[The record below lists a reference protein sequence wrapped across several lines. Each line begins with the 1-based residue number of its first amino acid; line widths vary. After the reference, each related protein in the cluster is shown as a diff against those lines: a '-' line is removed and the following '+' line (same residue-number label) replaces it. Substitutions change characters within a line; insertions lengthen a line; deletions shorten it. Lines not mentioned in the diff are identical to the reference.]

1 MNFFKVFITVLLL
14 TAVFDSVC
22 FGAADYPTFSN
33 AGHSFTCRSIKA
45 SSSTSFE
52 KNSSSHSLN
61 LSGYYHIPTQSTM
74 DIIAADIETFSPI
87 IVDRAGENL
96 LVRTN
101 SIKKRAAVYCPVHDI
116 GKGGET
122 ANKPINL
129 KYDLSDEA
137 ANVDCLAFTINVLQA
152 QTRKLVDREP
162 LVSEEYTEV
171 VNGLFVRISNLSLKS
186 NREFTV
192 VLNYKR
198 SSKGLDAPFFE
209 GVQVLDVNGEVIGG
223 GRWTYGNPID
233 LEGKFTAKFKLV
245 SPDMHHRIRLVIVTE
260 ANVIPV
266 QFQLRTIFDQ

>member
-1 MNFFKVFITVLLL
+1 MNFLKVFITVLLFTVVL
-14 TAVFDSVC
+14 DGSC
-22 FGAADYPTFSN
+22 FGADDYPTFLN

-52 KNSSSHSLN
+52 KSSSRHSLS
-61 LSGYYHIPTQSTM
+61 LTGYYHIPLQSTK
-74 DIIAADIETFSPI
+74 DIVAADIESFDPVV
-87 IVDRAGENL
+87 VDRAGKNL
-96 LVRTN
+96 LVKARPL
-101 SIKKRAAVYCPVHDI
+101 KKRAAVYCPVHDI

-137 ANVDCLAFTINVLQA
+137 ANIDHLAFSINVLEVQK
-152 QTRKLVDREP
+152 RKLVDREP

-171 VNGLFVRISNLSLKS
+171 VSGLFVRISNLSLKT

-245 SPDMHHRIRLVIVTE
+245 SPDMHHMIRLVIVTE

-266 QFQLRTIFDQ
+266 QFQLSRIFDQ